1 MQKGYKRQAKGMA
14 VLRCFIGLFIVLIVV
29 LLATF
34 FIGLD
39 YSDKLSPE
47 ASLRP
52 YVAETPAPTELPALS
67 GTVIPADS
75 PAAGETATPEPTE
88 APTPTPSPSPT
99 PSPVPTPEPTL
110 IPDSAFSEMNADP
123 KVLGVIPTESTTTA
137 AKVAITYCYR
147 SEANGNRAMVLRGYG
162 YLDDPSFDGSTVQTY
177 LIINRDSVSARAMLK
192 ATNTAGISGVDHA
205 DAQCANAS
213 GADFEVVLNAAAL
226 PDDIYTMGLVLQ
238 YTVNGETK
246 LDYIA
251 LPSTQSFTVLNTVF
265 LGDVSVSE

>member
-99 PSPVPTPEPTL
+99 PSPVPTPEPT
-110 IPDSAFSEMNADP
+110 
-123 KVLGVIPTESTTTA
+123 TTA

-226 PDDIYTMGLVLQ
+226 PDDIYTLGLVLQ